1 MGKPSEYKQCQC
13 EYFYF
18 NICIFFE
25 TIITQKVAF
34 LDIFTYAMFEGTA
47 SQPFLHWTVDA
58 GRAEA
63 KCMCVSCLQ
72 LQEMKK
78 YANYLGKFFIKI
90 FQLLTQIL
98 F

>member
-58 GRAEA
+58 GRGEVYV
-63 KCMCVSCLQ
+63 C
-72 LQEMKK
+72 
-78 YANYLGKFFIKI
+78 
-90 FQLLTQIL
+90 IL
-98 F
+98 PTTTRNEEIC